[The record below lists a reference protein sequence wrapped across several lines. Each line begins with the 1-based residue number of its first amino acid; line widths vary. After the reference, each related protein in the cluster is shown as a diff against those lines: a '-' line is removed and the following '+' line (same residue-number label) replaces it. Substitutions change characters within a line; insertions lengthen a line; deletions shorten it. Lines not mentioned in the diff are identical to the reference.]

1 MKCET
6 SVLIILSSAIIKV
19 KDLNFHHCY
28 SPVNSFI
35 LTNALK
41 ISIFFS

>member
-6 SVLIILSSAIIKV
+6 SVLIILSSAVIKV
-19 KDLNFHHCY
+19 KDLSFHHSY